1 MLQCV
6 CRRLR
11 FAFAGPRTADGMY
24 SHRSVYAV
32 CTQVPTGTANTC
44 ATSDRFVSV
53 YCTCREGRAETGVC
67 AVRAIR
73 ERNETH
79 NIKMLNHP
87 RFRPEP
93 RRQSPQCPV
102 TNAPE
107 SRVQRQQCVTHRDR
121 QQTPRDDNAYT
132 QHWSLNAGSSAHA
145 SMALGLRETEDQ
157 GLKLVCNHDVRR
169 AW

>member
-1 MLQCV
+1 MTDVVRGECRVIYMLV
-6 CRRLR
+6 ATVRMPP
-11 FAFAGPRTADGMY
+11 FAFRVCRTADRGRDVFPQISVRCMY
-24 SHRSVYAV
+24 PQA
-32 CTQVPTGTANTC
+32 QATANTH

-107 SRVQRQQCVTHRDR
+107 SRVQRQQCVTQR
-121 QQTPRDDNAYT
+121 QTADSQRRQCIHTTLVT
-132 QHWSLNAGSSAHA
+132 QCRQ
-145 SMALGLRETEDQ
+145 LGTCIYGFRITR
-157 GLKLVCNHDVRR
+157 N
-169 AW
+169 

>member
-93 RRQSPQCPV
+93 RRQSPKSAVSSDQRAREQSAETAMCD
-102 TNAPE
+102 T
-107 SRVQRQQCVTHRDR
+107 QRQTADSQRRQCIHTTLVTQCR
-121 QQTPRDDNAYT
+121 Q
-132 QHWSLNAGSSAHA
+132 
-145 SMALGLRETEDQ
+145 LGTCIYGFRITR
-157 GLKLVCNHDVRR
+157 N
-169 AW
+169 